1 MLGKGTVGSN
11 QSICTHEKVSIQVG
25 RNVAGTPECFLLSN
39 ADNINGK
46 LLHWK
51 TVVLLPQR
59 KFLIWKVLFAS
70 RSVYVEAVTAEA
82 KIFVS
87 LRPLLFIVTTKPLTQ
102 MKHSFAEQYMNHFS
116 QKQ

>member
-1 MLGKGTVGSN
+1 V
-11 QSICTHEKVSIQVG
+11 
-25 RNVAGTPECFLLSN
+25 
-39 ADNINGK
+39 
-46 LLHWK
+46 
-51 TVVLLPQR
+51 
-59 KFLIWKVLFAS
+59 